1 MLTSP
6 GSCNANSLCHF
17 QRSKMV
23 LFNCGPSHHTQGCL
37 RIAALVSLS
46 YALQVVWWLEEADSE
61 LELNI
66 NRLIIHRE
74 WQYQKRRILREMDRS
89 LTKSFTLGSRCL
101 HCLIVFYLEIG
112 GVRSQ
117 TCMRAPK
124 ENYGLFGFCVLFF
137 LFCFVFFK
145 ESQLLKCLL
154 TVVSKLRI
162 LFSVSTMYLW
172 REVKISSTATHLH
185 ELWTRILRFHNPT
198 FFEGGGV
205 YVRMHN
211 CSSLLFLTHLFCLF
225 NSLCPGSLIYRP
237 RFQKLQFAALF
248 NTHFPA
254 LALQQVK
261 NHS

>member
-6 GSCNANSLCHF
+6 ESCNANSLCHF

-23 LFNCGPSHHTQGCL
+23 LFNCGPSHRTQGCL

-74 WQYQKRRILREMDRS
+74 WQYQKRRILREMDSS

-101 HCLIVFYLEIG
+101 HCL
-112 GVRSQ
+112 
-117 TCMRAPK
+117 
-124 ENYGLFGFCVLFF
+124 NCVLFGNRWGEISDLYEGTKRELRPLWF
-137 LFCFVFFK
+137 LCFVFLVFFVCLFVFK

-211 CSSLLFLTHLFCLF
+211 CSLLFLPIFSACLIL
-225 NSLCPGSLIYRP
+225 S
-237 RFQKLQFAALF
+237 ALV
-248 NTHFPA
+248 
-254 LALQQVK
+254 L
-261 NHS
+261 

>member
-6 GSCNANSLCHF
+6 GSCNPNSLCHF

-23 LFNCGPSHHTQGCL
+23 LFNCGPSHRTQGCL
-37 RIAALVSLS
+37 RIAALVSHS
-46 YALQVVWWLEEADSE
+46 YALQVVWWLEEAGSE

-74 WQYQKRRILREMDRS
+74 WQYQKRRILREMDSS
-89 LTKSFTLGSRCL
+89 LTKFFTLGSRCL

-112 GVRSQ
+112 GVRAQ
-117 TCMRAPK
+117 TCMRAPR
-124 ENYGLFGFCVLFF
+124 ENYGLFGFWVFF
-137 LFCFVFFK
+137 FFK

-185 ELWTRILRFHNPT
+185 ELWTRILRFHNQR
-198 FFEGGGV
+198 FLRVVV
-205 YVRMHN
+205 YMCVHN
-211 CSSLLFLTHLFCLF
+211 CSSLLFLPIFSACLIL
-225 NSLCPGSLIYRP
+225 S
-237 RFQKLQFAALF
+237 ALV
-248 NTHFPA
+248 
-254 LALQQVK
+254 L
-261 NHS
+261 